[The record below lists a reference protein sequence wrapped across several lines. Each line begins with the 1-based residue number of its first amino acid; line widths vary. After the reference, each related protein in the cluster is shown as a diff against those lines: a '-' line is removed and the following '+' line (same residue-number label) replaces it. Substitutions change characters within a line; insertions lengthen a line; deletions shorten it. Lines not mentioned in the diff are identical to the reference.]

1 MHPAR
6 SRWLSLL
13 PAFVLFLAGHLV
25 AAEIQVGAASVSL
38 TPPAGIGMAGYY
50 HERAQD
56 GSLDGLQAKAMVLDD
71 GATWAAVVV
80 CDLISMP
87 AWIATEARRLI
98 GERTSLP
105 GSNVLIAATHTHTAP
120 VLYREWSR
128 DSFDGGDQPVS
139 RDYSRSLPGRIA
151 EAVALALE
159 RRQPARL
166 SAARG
171 HEPDLARNRRFWMR
185 DGTVAWNPGKGNT
198 NIVRP
203 AGPIDPEVGLLWAES
218 LGPKPTPLLA
228 FVNYAMHPDTTGG
241 TKLSADYPG
250 VLARHLALCRG
261 TNLVTVFANGTCGNL
276 NHIDVRS
283 TMPQG
288 GPGEAARLGTILS
301 AAVLKALPSLQPLP
315 ATGPLRV
322 SREVVRLPPAPFT
335 PAELEQARL
344 DVRIVRDNTKG
355 GFMKLVRAYRILD
368 TAAREGRPF
377 EVEVQVIA
385 LGRDAAWVSWPGEIF
400 VELGL
405 EVKKRSPFAH
415 TYNVE
420 LANTAIGYI
429 PNRSAYA
436 EGAYEVESA
445 RVAEGSGELLVES
458 ALRQLHALARTATP
472 AAP

>member
-1 MHPAR
+1 MHAAR
-6 SRWLSLL
+6 SRWLFL
-13 PAFVLFLAGHLV
+13 PALALVLSGHAT
-25 AAEIQVGAASVSL
+25 AAELKVGAAAVSL

-56 GSLDGLQAKAMVLDD
+56 GSLDELQAKAMVLDD
-71 GATWAAVVV
+71 GTTRAAVVV

-98 GERTSLP
+98 RERTAIP

-120 VLYREWSR
+120 VLHREWSR
-128 DSFDGGDQPVS
+128 DSFDGGDKPVA

-151 EAVALALE
+151 EAVAQADG

-166 SAARG
+166 SVARG
-171 HEPDLARNRRFWMR
+171 QEPDLARNRRFWMR

-203 AGPIDPEVGLLWAES
+203 AGPIDPEVGLLWAE
-218 LGPKPTPLLA
+218 LPGPRPAPLLA

-241 TKLSADYPG
+241 TRLSADYPG
-250 VLARHLALCRG
+250 VLARTLAACRG
-261 TNLVTVFANGTCGNL
+261 TNLITVFANGTCGNL

-283 TMPQG
+283 AAPQG
-288 GPGEAARLGTILS
+288 GPAEAARLGTILA
-301 AAVLKALPSLQPLP
+301 AAVLKVLPSLQPLAAP
-315 ATGPLRV
+315 GPLRV
-322 SREVVRLPPAPFT
+322 SREIVRLPPAPFT
-335 PAELEQARL
+335 PQELEQARF
-344 DVRIVRDNTKG
+344 DVRTARDNQRG

-377 EVEVQVIA
+377 EVEVQVIT
-385 LGRDAAWVSWPGEIF
+385 LGREAAWVSWPGEIF

-405 EVKKRSPFAH
+405 DLKKRSPFPH

-458 ALRQLHALARTATP
+458 ALRQLHALARAAVPATP
-472 AAP
+472 